1 MLTLGTMRKFR
12 IRPVWADSLGA
23 KSFCTL
29 VETPDVSIL
38 IDPGVAIM
46 HRSFPASRDLKARW
60 RDEGR
65 KAVISAAE
73 KAQVVVITHY
83 HYDHFTDFDERIY
96 RGKLIVAKSPN
107 EYINDSQRRRAIHF
121 YSNLFAMDGVS
132 LEDLLEDPAEKEY
145 PDPLEA
151 LPKASSRDYG
161 DYWERKRELLEKGR
175 MWFRNRVI
183 KWNGYRRVPEYRGRS
198 FQLVFAENRQLTFG
212 GTKLRLSGPLF
223 HGIEFS
229 RVGWV
234 VSLVIEYSGLKLL
247 YTSDLNGPIIEDYA
261 EWIIREK
268 PSILLLDGPA
278 TYTLGYMLNL
288 INLKRAIENISRI
301 IVEAHP
307 ELIVL
312 DHHLPRE
319 PRFKERLS
327 DIYSLAAREH
337 VKVLTVAE
345 CMGIKPAVLRKMSTD
360 ST

>member
-1 MLTLGTMRKFR
+1 MHKLRV
-12 IRPVWADSLGA
+12 RPVWADSLGA

-29 VETPDVSIL
+29 VETPDISIL

-46 HRSFPASRDLKARW
+46 HGSFPAPRDLKARW

-73 KAQVVVITHY
+73 KAQVIVITHY

-96 RGKLIVAKSPN
+96 RRKLIVAKSPN
-107 EYINDSQRRRAIHF
+107 EYINDSQRERAIRF
-121 YSNLFAMDGVS
+121 YSNLFAIDGVS
-132 LEDLLEDPAEKEY
+132 LESLLEEPIEKEY
-145 PDPLEA
+145 PDPLDA
-151 LPKASSRDYG
+151 LPRALSRDYG
-161 DYWERKRELLEKGR
+161 DYWERKKELLEKGR
-175 MWFRNRVI
+175 AWFRNRVD
-183 KWNGYRRVPEYRGRS
+183 KWNSYRRVPEYRGRS
-198 FQLVFAENRQLTFG
+198 FQLRFAENREFVFG
-212 GTKLRLSGPLF
+212 GTRLRFSGPLF

-234 VSLVIEYSGLKLL
+234 VSVVVECSGFRLL

-268 PSILLLDGPA
+268 PDILLLDGPA

-288 INLKRAIENISRI
+288 VNLRRAIENIRRI
-301 IVEAHP
+301 IIEAHP
-307 ELIVL
+307 ELVIL

-319 PRFKERLS
+319 PRFRERLS
-327 DIYSLAAREH
+327 DIYSLAAREG

-345 CMGIKPAVLRKMSTD
+345 HMGLKPAVLRKVAAD